1 MGKLAQDVNVP
12 ISGPDRKSIEKNQ
25 NFSTS
30 MSVRYLLTRQKDRG
44 RAVDES
50 LTNDVCIDI
59 SNAVRQPEKREKLR
73 ARRISMLARKSQK
86 IFLGDRIGIRRPEG
100 NFVFLREARNSERE
114 NHQGKAN
121 VR

>member
-30 MSVRYLLTRQKDRG
+30 TQISQADRP
-44 RAVDES
+44 
-50 LTNDVCIDI
+50 VCSDLISN